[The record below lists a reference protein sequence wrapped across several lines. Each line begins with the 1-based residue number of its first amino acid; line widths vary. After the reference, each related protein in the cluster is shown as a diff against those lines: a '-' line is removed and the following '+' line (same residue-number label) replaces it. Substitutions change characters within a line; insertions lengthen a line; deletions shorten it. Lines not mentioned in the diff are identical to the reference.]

1 SVFLKTRVSRSPEE
15 FFDDGEWVWAD
26 SAYGS
31 QTWCVV
37 PFKRPS
43 QGDLTAD
50 QKTFN
55 YHLSKVRVRSEHLFG
70 ALKGRFQSLKELRF
84 QIQSERQ
91 LEYAN
96 MWTRCIF
103 ILHNMI
109 IKIEED
115 LDLRSAEEFV
125 NEGID

>member
-1 SVFLKTRVSRSPEE
+1 EE

-26 SAYGS
+26 SVYGS

-43 QGDLTAD
+43 QGDLMAD

-55 YHLSKVRVRSEHLFG
+55 YHLSNVRVRLEHLFG
-70 ALKGRFQSLKELRF
+70 ALKGHFQSLKELRL
-84 QIQSERQ
+84 QIQSEHQ
-91 LEYAN
+91 LKYAN

-115 LDLRSAEEFV
+115 LDLRSAEEFI